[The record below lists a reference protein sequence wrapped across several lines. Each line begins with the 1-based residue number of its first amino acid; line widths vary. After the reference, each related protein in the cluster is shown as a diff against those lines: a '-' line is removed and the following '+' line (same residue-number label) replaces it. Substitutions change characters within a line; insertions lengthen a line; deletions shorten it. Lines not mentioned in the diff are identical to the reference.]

1 MKSDSQKNQTN
12 AIYWLRNDL
21 RLSDNPTLCAAAANH
36 KICFVYVHSPEEEGH
51 WQTGGASKWWLHYS
65 LEQFDKLVAEKYRA
79 RLLILKGNV
88 IDVLPKLAKK
98 IKAEAVYFSKRYEPW
113 GREQENAATAALN
126 KCGIDVQ
133 TFDSACLFPPDKVT
147 TALGQPYKVFTP
159 FWRNVSEHH
168 ARFTTDRAPVNIE
181 LIENLPDGI
190 KLAQLKLLP
199 TIDWAGGIEKAWTP
213 GEMGARENL
222 KTFVRG
228 PVDNYL
234 KGRNLP
240 AEQFV
245 SRLSPHLHFG
255 EISPRVIWQTVAQHR
270 SAHSKAEGDCEQYL
284 KELAWREFAI
294 HLLYHF
300 PHTQDKPLRENF
312 ERFPW
317 EKNEAGLKAW
327 QKGNTGYP
335 IVDAGM
341 RELWV
346 TGWMHNRVRMIVAS
360 FLVKDLRISWLKG
373 AEWFWDTLVDADLAS
388 NTLGWQWTAGCGA
401 DAAPYFRIFNPLLQG
416 EKFDPDG
423 EYVKKWV
430 PELKKLPA
438 QYIHQPSAAPPAVL
452 KTAGVELGKT
462 YPKPIVDHSQARKHA
477 LSALAT
483 IGKEA
488 I

>member
-1 MKSDSQKNQTN
+1 MKT

-21 RLSDNPTLCAAAANH
+21 RLSDNPTLCAAAQTY
-36 KICFVYVHSPEEEGH
+36 KICFAYIHSPEEEGL
-51 WQTGGASKWWLHYS
+51 WKTGGASNWWLHKS
-65 LEQFDKLVAEKYRA
+65 IEQFEQSIGEKYGA
-79 RLLILKGNV
+79 RLLILKGTAEE
-88 IDVLPKLAKK
+88 VLPKLAKK
-98 IKAEAVYFSKRYEPW
+98 IKAEAVYFSNRYEPW
-113 GREQENAATAALN
+113 GRKQEEAVIAVFDDMKLS
-126 KCGIDVQ
+126 VHR
-133 TFDSACLFPPDKVT
+133 FDSACLFPPQKVV

-168 ARFTTDRAPVNIE
+168 TRSIKIERAPVE
-181 LIENLPDGI
+181 LELSDNLPDGI
-190 KLAQLKLLP
+190 KLAELKLLP

-222 KTFVRG
+222 KTFIRG

-240 AEQFV
+240 SENLV

-255 EISPRVIWQTVAQHR
+255 EISPRVVWQTVAQHR
-270 SAHSKAEGDCEQYL
+270 AAHSNAEGDCEQYL

-317 EKNEAGLKAW
+317 VKDNAGLEAW
-327 QKGNTGYP
+327 QKGKTGFP

-341 RELWV
+341 RQLWA

-360 FLVKDLRISWLKG
+360 FLVKDLRINWLEG
-373 AEWFWDTLVDADLAS
+373 AQWFWDTLVDADLAS

-401 DAAPYFRIFNPLLQG
+401 DAAPYFRIFNPFLQG

-423 EYVKKWV
+423 DYVRRWV

-462 YPKPIVDHSQARKHA
+462 YPKPIVDHSQARRHA

-483 IGKEA
+483 ISKEST
-488 I
+488 